1 MKYSTLIQGE
11 GVLLSHEQL
20 LLKLAPGGLPDS
32 LLPGGPRLCQDAA
45 DRTPPLASLGTAS
58 LRHDGGWLLR
68 RPGTGF
74 KGAFHR
80 LKSCLAVLI
89 LLLAA
94 VADGATRLAGG
105 LRVLRNGVAAQ
116 QGRQPGTAGSGH
128 LVGAA
133 GAAAAE
139 ALEGIATSLLLP
151 EPLLHNVLQARQLPA
166 LSQFLKVFELLLA
179 VGQVQGYMALDVL
192 QDRREL
198 GPAAQQQGPPQCVC
212 ALKSVPKK
220 GALNYL
226 ILNLYGPIEQADDC
240 GVAEQLLLGL

>member
-80 LKSCLAVLI
+80 LKSCLQ
-89 LLLAA
+89 
-94 VADGATRLAGG
+94 DG
-105 LRVLRNGVAAQ
+105 Q
-116 QGRQPGTAGSGH
+116 
-128 LVGAA
+128 
-133 GAAAAE
+133 
-139 ALEGIATSLLLP
+139 
-151 EPLLHNVLQARQLPA
+151 HNKLKVLQADRVQDLCKQTAPASISSRRKYVRSGHQAACNVQSYGHTPA
-166 LSQFLKVFELLLA
+166 LEI
-179 VGQVQGYMALDVL
+179 ALTACCCD
-192 QDRREL
+192 
-198 GPAAQQQGPPQCVC
+198 G
-212 ALKSVPKK
+212 
-220 GALNYL
+220 
-226 ILNLYGPIEQADDC
+226 
-240 GVAEQLLLGL
+240 